1 MPPKTDELKCRYHAP
16 RTRKL
21 PDSHKAQPRAMTTE
35 YQERFL
41 PPRCYTAI
49 ISTSMQR
56 DPYHSLKGMSADM
69 STYTRSYYVDKW
81 MKTPP
86 KASQPPKDNQK
97 CTSAPHNPVRARAN
111 QMESK
116 EEDYISV
123 YKHDFRTWKVNMRRP
138 YKLHDGLKVNQGLI
152 VTNSEGCFQKKS
164 VQVEVNSKP
173 VPQEREPQ
181 HFESITS
188 YRSDYVTHPLQ
199 PRTGR
204 EKPVY
209 QTNKRLP
216 LEHGTPSGPN
226 MAWDINHKVFDK
238 ASEFFEQFKTRSLET
253 NFHGEGKAKESSPQ
267 AEHSEFLS
275 TTHADYKAHK
285 CQRTKP
291 VLPPMHTIKKSMK
304 PFQGTTTMKED
315 YKAWDTPQ
323 RTPIVHKEELD
334 WPMKTSFS
342 VCIPKPAEHCKTN
355 PKPFNYSCNATQ
367 KPQRPVENGT
377 FSSFTCISTGTEE
390 SRRYWTTSL
399 DRGVTWPD
407 GDARKEPS
415 ESHQI
420 ISSMV
425 SSRN

>member
-138 YKLHDGLKVNQGLI
+138 YKLHDGLKVNQGLV

-209 QTNKRLP
+209 RTNKRLP

-226 MAWDINHKVFDK
+226 VAWDINTKFLTKPVN
-238 ASEFFEQFKTRSLET
+238 SLSNSRPGPLKPT
-253 NFHGEGKAKESSPQ
+253 STAKAKPKNPVHKQSTVSSSPQ
-267 AEHSEFLS
+267 HMR
-275 TTHADYKAHK
+275 TT
-285 CQRTKP
+285 R
-291 VLPPMHTIKKSMK
+291 HTSASA
-304 PFQGTTTMKED
+304 PNQSC
-315 YKAWDTPQ
+315 
-323 RTPIVHKEELD
+323 HL
-334 WPMKTSFS
+334 
-342 VCIPKPAEHCKTN
+342 CIP
-355 PKPFNYSCNATQ
+355 
-367 KPQRPVENGT
+367 
-377 FSSFTCISTGTEE
+377 
-390 SRRYWTTSL
+390 L
-399 DRGVTWPD
+399 
-407 GDARKEPS
+407 RKA
-415 ESHQI
+415 
-420 ISSMV
+420 
-425 SSRN
+425 